1 MIESWTH
8 NRTIFLPS
16 YQSRQSWKY
25 FCWIYP
31 VENGKACAA
40 HLLPTAIFIT
50 QSTSL
55 MHFTITVNMAMH
67 VSIEAQ
73 KQWLSEL
80 ELYQINYKYFPETKV
95 FPLYVED
102 YKLEKF
108 NEIKKDGNSK

>member
-1 MIESWTH
+1 MDSQSYYFLAVLSIETELEVLLLDLS
-8 NRTIFLPS
+8 
-16 YQSRQSWKY
+16 
-25 FCWIYP
+25 P

-40 HLLPTAIFIT
+40 HLLHTAIFFT

-55 MHFTITVNMAMH
+55 MRFTITVKMEMH